1 MRITDIDELRHVAAQ
16 VPTAYL
22 RGVTN
27 HRDAVLVAKRF
38 GRCGAPQDEIEIL
51 AGAIEGRARAWRRE
65 QHLIEA

>member
-1 MRITDIDELRHVAAQ
+1 MHIIDINELRDIAAR

-38 GRCGAPQDEIEIL
+38 CRCGAPQDEIEIL
-51 AGAIEGRARAWRRE
+51 AGAIEGHARAWRRE
-65 QHLIEA
+65 QHLTEA